1 MTRRHDDEEQGQKQ
15 LVRTK
20 EAEQEW
26 YRNAALDSAKSW
38 VGNVDI
44 LIRRKSLDYAI
55 VSVLNACMTI
65 VLLDDRQ
72 SYWLVTRALE
82 SLKAEGIILDE
93 IANRNWL
100 KRLRAY
106 NPDKHNTH
114 YSDSQSTWEELST

>member
-1 MTRRHDDEEQGQKQ
+1 MTRRHDEEQGQKQ
-15 LVRTK
+15 LVRTA
-20 EAEQEW
+20 EAEREW

-38 VGNVDI
+38 VGNVDL

-65 VLLDDRQ
+65 VLLDDKQ
-72 SYWLVTRALE
+72 NYWLVTRALE
-82 SLKAEGIILDE
+82 SLKAEGIVFDE

-106 NPDKHNTH
+106 SPDKQHSH
-114 YSDSQSTWEELST
+114 YSDSQSTWEEFNT